1 MARWN
6 ASDEED
12 SDLQQEKLHHRSII
26 WLSHKIS
33 ESDSNKN
40 IEEQEIFMY
49 LMNKVCG

>member
-6 ASDEED
+6 ASEEED

-33 ESDSNKN
+33 ESESKKN
-40 IEEQEIFMY
+40 LDEQGIFVY
-49 LMNKVCG
+49 LMKKVCG